1 MKMTTVT
8 LMHTQLT
15 EDQAMLS
22 FSDLA
27 PDVAGTGCICRVCGE
42 EYNKDFSP
50 VNIPRGSLVS
60 QALPACFIKYWRWER
75 PGNKATLRLV

>member
-27 PDVAGTGCICRVCGE
+27 LDVAGTGCICRVCGE

-60 QALPACFIKYWRWER
+60 RPYLHALSNTGGGK
-75 PGNKATLRLV
+75 GLGTRLP